1 MKKRIATA
9 WLDGC
14 SGCHMSILDMDEN
27 LLNLAGKFDLV
38 YSPIVDIKEF
48 PENVDVTLVE
58 GSVNNTRNEEHIK
71 LIRGRTKLLV
81 ALGDCAV
88 AGNVP
93 SMRNS
98 YEVEEVLKRSYI
110 ENTQRSPQI
119 PDKEVPQLLKNANPL
134 HSVVKVDLFV
144 PGCPPSAEVIQ
155 FVITELLEDR
165 IPELSALTRFG
176 K

>member
-14 SGCHMSILDMDEN
+14 SGCHMSILDMDEK
-27 LLNLAGKFDLV
+27 LIDLAGKFDLV
-38 YSPIVDIKEF
+38 YSPIMDTKEF

-58 GSVNNTRNEEHIK
+58 GSVNNTRNRDHIK
-71 LIRGRTKLLV
+71 VIRGRTKFLV

-88 AGNVP
+88 TGNVP

-98 YEVEEVLKRSYI
+98 FEVEEVLKRSYI
-110 ENTQRSPQI
+110 ENTQHAPQ
-119 PDKEVPQLLKNANPL
+119 VPATVPKLLMHANPL

-144 PGCPPSAEVIQ
+144 PGCPPPAQVIQ

-165 IPELSALTRFG
+165 IPDVSALTRFG

>member
-1 MKKRIATA
+1 MKRIATA

-14 SGCHMSILDMDEN
+14 SGCHMSILDMDEK
-27 LLNLAGKFDLV
+27 LLDLAGKFDLV
-38 YSPIVDIKEF
+38 YSPIIDIKEF
-48 PENVDVTLVE
+48 PENVDVTFVE
-58 GSVNNTRNEEHIK
+58 GSINNTRNEEQIK
-71 LIRGRTKLLV
+71 LIRSRSKLLV

-88 AGNVP
+88 TGNVP

-98 YEVEEVLKRSYI
+98 FMVEEVLKRAYI

-119 PDKEVPQLLKNANPL
+119 PNQEVPQLLRNANPL
-134 HSVVKVDLFV
+134 HSVVRVDLFI

-165 IPELSALTRFG
+165 VPELSALTRFG